1 MSIAVYPGTFDP
13 VTYGHI
19 DMIRRAGAIFDR
31 VIIGVLKNY
40 TKNPLFD
47 LDERMEML
55 HEVTRDLSNITIT
68 TFDGLVVDFCKKEG
82 ANVIVRGIR
91 SFSDFEYELTM
102 AHTNR
107 QLKPEADTVFLAT
120 SPEYSYVSSSSVREL
135 IAFDGDISAFVPDA
149 IRDRIYKKIRDNR

>member
-47 LDERMEML
+47 LNERMEML
-55 HEVTRDLSNITIT
+55 HEVTRGLSNITIS

-82 ANVIVRGIR
+82 ADVIVRGIR

-107 QLKPEADTVFLAT
+107 QLKSEADTVFLAT

>member
-47 LDERMEML
+47 LNERMEML
-55 HEVTRDLSNITIT
+55 HEVTRGLSNITIS

-82 ANVIVRGIR
+82 ADVIVRGIR

-107 QLKPEADTVFLAT
+107 QLKPEVDTVFLT
-120 SPEYSYVSSSSVREL
+120 TCPEYSYVSSSSVREL
-135 IAFDGDISAFVPDA
+135 IAFDGDITAFVPDA
-149 IRDRIYKKIRDNR
+149 IRDRIYKKVRDNR

>member
-47 LDERMEML
+47 LNERMEML
-55 HEVTRDLSNITIT
+55 HEVTRGLSNITIS

-82 ANVIVRGIR
+82 ADVIVRGIR

-107 QLKPEADTVFLAT
+107 QLKPEVDTVFLAT
-120 SPEYSYVSSSSVREL
+120 CPEYSYVSSSSVREL
-135 IAFDGDISAFVPDA
+135 IAFDGDITAFVPDA
-149 IRDRIYKKIRDNR
+149 IRDRIYKKVRDNR